1 MKQSITVAEARE
13 VILGAIRP
21 LGTEKVPIPEG
32 LGRVLAETVTS
43 PWDIPPLD
51 NTAMDGFAVRA
62 ADVASASSD
71 RPVALEVI
79 EDLPAGRMAANAITA
94 GMALRIMTGA
104 PMPAGADAVVRVED
118 TRAEGTKVLVMAAVP
133 PGEHVRR
140 AGEDV
145 REGEKVLEAGAVLT
159 AAAVGMLAS
168 LGRGFVQV
176 TQRPRVA
183 VLSTGDE
190 LVDIDGDRRDGRIIA
205 SNTYSLAA
213 QVRVRGLPSR
223 SHRAGQPGVIEE
235 VSEAMSC
242 DVIVSSGGVSV
253 GDYDFIKDV
262 LESLGSE
269 MKFWR
274 VAMKPGHPLAFGLLG
289 GRPAFGLPGNPVS
302 CMVSFEQFVRPALL
316 RMMGHRD
323 LFRPV
328 VRARLANAP
337 AEARPSLVH
346 SWIVTR
352 ERDGLA
358 VGHGEPVER
367 RAALDGAGQRPD
379 RLPRRPRRAFRGEF
393 GGGPDHR
400 CRLLAGPRTQLLRC
414 RPLRRSSASRGA
426 PAPARRRSSSASSGS
441 FAPAAM
447 AWPRRSTIRTATQSW
462 TPRGR
467 TPGGTAPR
475 ARGRW
480 CWWGRGGSPA

>member
-13 VILGAIRP
+13 IILGAIRP
-21 LGTEKVPIPEG
+21 LGAEKVAIPES
-32 LGRVLAETVTS
+32 LGRVLAESVGS

-62 ADVASASSD
+62 ADVARASPD
-71 RPVALEVI
+71 HPVTLEVI
-79 EDLPAGRMAANAITA
+79 EDLPAGRIAAGTVTSGTAI
-94 GMALRIMTGA
+94 RIMTGA
-104 PMPAGADAVVRVED
+104 PIPAGADAIVRVED
-118 TRAEGTKVLVMAAVP
+118 TRAEGTQVLVMAAVP

-145 REGEKVLEAGAVLT
+145 KEGEKVLEPGVILT
-159 AAAVGMLAS
+159 AAAIGMLSS
-168 LGRGFVQV
+168 LGRAFVRV

-190 LVDIDGDRRDGRIIA
+190 LVDVDGDRRGGRIIA

-213 QVRVRGLPSR
+213 QVRECGALPIALGIAPDSR
-223 SHRAGQPGVIEE
+223 EAIEAKLR
-235 VSEAMSC
+235 EAMTC
-242 DVIVSSGGVSV
+242 DVILSSGGVSV

-328 VRARLANAP
+328 VRARLRETLRQKP
-337 AEARPSLVH
+337 GRTSFVRG
-346 SWIVTR
+346 IVTR

-358 VGHGEPVER
+358 V
-367 RAALDGAGQRPD
+367 RATGSQSSGVL
-379 RLPRRPRRAFRGEF
+379 LSMVRANGLIVFPADRGE
-393 GGGPDHR
+393 
-400 CRLLAGPRTQLLRC
+400 LREGSEAEVQIID
-414 RPLRRSSASRGA
+414 PAFWQVSEPAS
-426 PAPARRRSSSASSGS
+426 
-441 FAPAAM
+441 
-447 AWPRRSTIRTATQSW
+447 
-462 TPRGR
+462 
-467 TPGGTAPR
+467 
-475 ARGRW
+475 
-480 CWWGRGGSPA
+480 